1 MLASPARENPSMS
14 ARSPRP
20 FPWRRALLGALLSLG
35 GGLLIVAHL
44 LHLDDRLALYW
55 QEQRSSEAERQ
66 GGIWLPDYRLALE
79 TELAGLEEDETSG
92 LTWNPLTGTLFT
104 VTGRNPQLVEFTTG
118 GVILRRIRLDGF
130 SDPEAVEALGDGRLA
145 IVDERRHRLA
155 VFHLEP
161 GVERLDLA
169 ELPSYD
175 LGFAEAG
182 NKGFEGLAWNPRS
195 QRLLLA
201 KERDP
206 LGLFSLPFPGEDG
219 AAGTLEPL
227 PGAHLL
233 VRDLSSV
240 TIDPRSGHTLLLSDE
255 SRLLVELD
263 LQGRPRSFLSL
274 FGGLHGLVRGIKQ
287 AEGVAMD
294 AAGNIYVVGEPN
306 RFYVFSRQPQTGRA
320 AP

>member
-1 MLASPARENPSMS
+1 MPAS
-14 ARSPRP
+14 
-20 FPWRRALLGALLSLG
+20 RRRRLLSASLLLALAT
-35 GGLLIVAHL
+35 GLIAAHL
-44 LHLDDRLALYW
+44 LHWDDQLRLYW
-55 QEQRSSEAERQ
+55 QEQSVSEADRAA
-66 GGIWLPDYRLALE
+66 GIWLPDYRLVLE
-79 TELAGLEEDETSG
+79 TELAGLAEDETSG

-104 VTGRNPQLVEFTTG
+104 VTGQNPQLVEFTPG
-118 GVILRRIRLDGF
+118 GVILRRIRLEGF

-145 IVDERRHRLA
+145 IVDERRRLLA

-161 GVERLDLA
+161 GIEHLDLA
-169 ELPSYD
+169 TLPSYD
-175 LGFAEAG
+175 LGFAGAG
-182 NKGFEGLAWNPRS
+182 NKGFEGLAWNPHTR
-195 QRLLLA
+195 RLLLA

-219 AAGTLEPL
+219 TAGILEPV

-240 TIDPRSGHTLLLSDE
+240 SIDPRSGHTLLLSDE

-263 LQGRPRSFLSL
+263 LEGKPRSFISL
-274 FGGLHGLVRGIKQ
+274 FGGLHGLVRGIAQ

-306 RFYVFSRQPQTGRA
+306 RFYVFSRRPQQH
-320 AP
+320 

>member
-1 MLASPARENPSMS
+1 MPA
-14 ARSPRP
+14 PR
-20 FPWRRALLGALLSLG
+20 RRRLLSAALSIVLAA
-35 GGLLIVAHL
+35 GLLAAHL

-55 QEQRSSEAERQ
+55 QELRSDEDERQ
-66 GGIWLPDYRLALE
+66 SGIWLPDYRLVLE
-79 TELAGLEEDETSG
+79 TELAGLAEDETSG

-104 VTGRNPQLVEFTTG
+104 VTGQNPQLVEFTPG
-118 GVILRRIRLDGF
+118 GVILRRIPLDGF

-145 IVDERRHRLA
+145 IVDERRRLLA

-161 GVERLDLA
+161 DVERLDLA
-169 ELPSYD
+169 TLPTYD

-182 NKGFEGLAWNPRS
+182 NKGFEGLAWNPQTR
-195 QRLLLA
+195 RLLLA

-219 AAGTLEPL
+219 AAGALEPL
-227 PGAHLL
+227 PGGHLL

-240 TIDPRSGHTLLLSDE
+240 AIDPRSGHTLLLSDE

-263 LQGRPRSFLSL
+263 LEGRPRSFIAL
-274 FGGLHGLVRGIKQ
+274 FGGLNGLVRGIAQ

-294 AAGNIYVVGEPN
+294 ADGNIYVVGEPN
-306 RFYVFSRQPQTGRA
+306 RFYVFARRTPRRD
-320 AP
+320 